1 MTLWVRHV
9 KIAAVQQMLC
19 RCPEDQ
25 EVVGPV
31 ATHVEKREADC
42 DKRSPRLDAASNPR
56 RLRVL
61 RHIALCG
68 FATVLACSETASLQN
83 AVDRDVY
90 NLDPPRGIQIDA
102 NPFAS
107 FSCSF
112 SVNGGPRR
120 VELYRLKQP
129 SALWRYFAPREWEFV
144 TRCETSGKPGTASMI
159 VPAEI
164 RRRFAQLPILLITAW
179 DSIPHQRWGQM
190 ERYSVSRENGQ
201 VTYTFGR
208 PAEASQLGGF
218 AAVAVSPQRLTR

>member
-1 MTLWVRHV
+1 VTLGVRHV
-9 KIAAVQQMLC
+9 KIAAAQQVLR

-31 ATHVEKREADC
+31 APHLEKGEADR
-42 DKRSPRLDAASNPR
+42 DKRSPCLDAARKPR

-68 FATVLACSETASLQN
+68 FAAVLACSETAPLQN
-83 AVDRDVY
+83 AVDRGVY
-90 NLDPPRGIQIDA
+90 SLDPPRGIQIDA
-102 NPFAS
+102 TPFAN
-107 FSCSF
+107 FACSF
-112 SVNGGPRR
+112 SANGGPRR
-120 VELYRLKQP
+120 VELYRLKPP
-129 SALWRYFAPREWEFV
+129 SALWRYFAPRDWEFV
-144 TRCETSGKPGTASMI
+144 TRCETSGEPGTESMI

-164 RRRFAQLPILLITAW
+164 TRRTAGLPILLVTAW

-190 ERYSVSRENGQ
+190 ERYSVSRENGR

-208 PAEASQLGGF
+208 PVEASQIGGF